1 MPRAAT
7 SASSRKKADAEAAPV
22 ARASRKKAAAVVEDS
37 GKVTKKK
44 RTKKDPSAPKR
55 ALSAYMFF
63 SQDKR
68 PTVQEEN
75 PGVSFGTIGKLLGE
89 RWKGLDDTGRKPY
102 MALAEKDKARYEA
115 EKAAVAA
122 N

>member
-22 ARASRKKAAAVVEDS
+22 ARASRKKAAAVVEE

-89 RWKGLDDTGRKPY
+89 RWKGLDESGRKPY

>member
-22 ARASRKKAAAVVEDS
+22 ARASRKKAATVVED
-37 GKVTKKK
+37 GKVAKKK